1 MTCFETI
8 QDYLEG
14 FEGFKVDFVEGD
26 SLTVYHYGTDI
37 GTAKHQVS
45 YIEVSSILVN
55 QLAKYDIDLENFM
68 ESQEIIYQIPKP
80 KTTVKTYQVAIGL
93 HFHIEWDCWHY
104 PNSGTINGHYF
115 CHRYD
120 REHGNYIQLVY
131 NHQPYHSYSYTPEEI
146 QSYFDYIWKELEDT
160 GYIDY
165 PQEIPLASKVAA
177 RISNDYRIYD
187 TDDEKHCRVVRFKD
201 RYCYIKQLRENLYYT
216 SFSDNPGLYPAVQ
229 SNNLDDAIAAV
240 EEVLNLTYN

>member
-1 MTCFETI
+1 MR
-8 QDYLEG
+8 
-14 FEGFKVDFVEGD
+14 
-26 SLTVYHYGTDI
+26 VYHYGTEI
-37 GTAKHQVS
+37 GTVYHQVA
-45 YIEVSSILVN
+45 YLAVSSIVINELS
-55 QLAKYDIDLENFM
+55 KHEIDLESFIVS
-68 ESQEIIYQIPKP
+68 EDIRYQLVKPQPTSDTCELGLEIP
-80 KTTVKTYQVAIGL
+80 L
-93 HFHIEWDCWHY
+93 HIEWDCWHY

-120 REHGNYIQLVY
+120 RERGNFIELVY
-131 NHQPYHSYSYTPEEI
+131 NNQPFHSFSEHTPDKIQPYFNH
-146 QSYFDYIWKELEDT
+146 IWQELEET
-160 GYIDY
+160 GYIGY